1 MRSAQAKLPNALT
14 SNGLTDSQIDSQ
26 RQIRYQ
32 SPWIQF
38 QLQARP
44 YKIKQ
49 ERREIA
55 CSLMQTRRTD
65 RKYRAPSRYNTGK
78 KCWKGILHSLQNEL
92 KILMKIINSVFS
104 FILNV
109 KSILFSHLIDIF
121 LDP

>member
-1 MRSAQAKLPNALT
+1 MRSAQTKLPNALT

-38 QLQARP
+38 QLQAMP

-65 RKYRAPSRYNTGK
+65 RKYPAPSRYNTGK
-78 KCWKGILHSLQNEL
+78 SVGKGFCIHS
-92 KILMKIINSVFS
+92 KMI
-104 FILNV
+104 
-109 KSILFSHLIDIF
+109 
-121 LDP
+121 